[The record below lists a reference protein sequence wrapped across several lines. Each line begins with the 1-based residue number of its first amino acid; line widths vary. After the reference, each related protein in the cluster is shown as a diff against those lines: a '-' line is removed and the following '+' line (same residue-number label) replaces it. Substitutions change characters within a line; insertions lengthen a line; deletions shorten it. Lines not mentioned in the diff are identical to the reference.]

1 MLLIDSCSG
10 RYPGARLFSLLV
22 SVQCVVPVSLRVVPV
37 SLRVVSSPL
46 HASDRWF
53 TVFAV
58 ERHMVA
64 INMPPLV
71 NHVAPS
77 SSRKGSTNA
86 PGWQVYTDVRRT
98 LVEEFHMKVWTL
110 QQPRTAV
117 SSHIGPLN
125 NRGTQGF
132 TFNDE
137 ENKTMASKRK
147 KPNKSYDVNV
157 SGHCLQIYPEN

>member
-10 RYPGARLFSLLV
+10 RYPGVRLFSLLV
-22 SVQCVVPVSLRVVPV
+22 SVQCVVPV

-71 NHVAPS
+71 KHVAQFQQEGVHRRDPEGGLILTCCAPRAGRGVSYESLDPAAASRRCLLPYVSLYIS
-77 SSRKGSTNA
+77 S
-86 PGWQVYTDVRRT
+86 Y
-98 LVEEFHMKVWTL
+98 
-110 QQPRTAV
+110 
-117 SSHIGPLN
+117 
-125 NRGTQGF
+125 
-132 TFNDE
+132 
-137 ENKTMASKRK
+137 
-147 KPNKSYDVNV
+147 
-157 SGHCLQIYPEN
+157 